1 MKITISI
8 QLFAMQCIQVVRK
21 YQKLDPL
28 QTNLKN
34 ITWKNSGK
42 YNGEDPIKVLFSKC
56 LKFIVQSYRRNVYI
70 VACLIAVKT
79 P

>member
-42 YNGEDPIKVLFSKC
+42 YNGEDPC
-56 LKFIVQSYRRNVYI
+56 NQGFIFELLEIHS
-70 VACLIAVKT
+70 AEL
-79 P
+79 